1 MNDVQ
6 NRTSQPNEDVAMKA
20 RRLMASISAGFEDF
34 VTRVE
39 NHEAVADCAI
49 DDLRNATA
57 QVRVQQG
64 RTAAQVK
71 RLEDELQRAGNEVER
86 WRDRALRVEDEQKA
100 LECMRRAKQSERR
113 SEALETQLRDHLAL
127 VDDLSARQRDL
138 EGRLSD
144 VQLKRTALSS
154 RAARARTLKRA
165 ERCGPGE
172 TLDSVFDRWETV
184 VTADEYRDGVTLEPA
199 DLLDREFAAE
209 EDDDALRAEL
219 DALRTGADKKK
230 EDAS

>member
-1 MNDVQ
+1 
-6 NRTSQPNEDVAMKA
+6 MKA

-39 NHEAVADCAI
+39 NHEAVAECAI
-49 DDLRNATA
+49 DDLRKATA

-71 RLEDELQRAGNEVER
+71 RLEDELSRVESEAER

-100 LECMRRAKQSERR
+100 LECMRRAKQGDRR
-113 SEALETQLRDHLAL
+113 GEALADQLRDHRALAE
-127 VDDLSARQRDL
+127 DLATRQRDL
-138 EGRLSD
+138 EGRLAD

-165 ERCGPGE
+165 ERCGPDE

-184 VTADEYRDGVTLEPA
+184 VTADEYRDGVTLEA
-199 DLLDREFAAE
+199 TDTLDRELAAE

-219 DALRTGADKKK
+219 EALRAGEGRDDKK